1 MQKILDGI
9 GKFQRDVFPRQRE
22 LFKALSNTQQ
32 PEVLFVTCGDSRV
45 VPSLIMQTQPG
56 ELFLSRQ
63 VGNVVPPHGST
74 YGGVSATIEY
84 AVAALKV
91 KHLVICGHSDCGAM
105 KAVLHPERLSSLPN
119 VARWL
124 SHCDAARSLV
134 DVLYPSATADEKLHR
149 LIEQNVL
156 MQMRHAETHPPVA
169 AALGTGALAIHGW
182 IYQIETG
189 TVDAYNPESKRF
201 EAITFDNSNA
211 VDFTP
216 AEVA

>member
-1 MQKILDGI
+1 MQNILDGI
-9 GKFQRDVFPRQRE
+9 GKFQRDVFPRQRG
-22 LFKALSNTQQ
+22 LFRALSNTQQ
-32 PEVLFVTCGDSRV
+32 PEVLFITCGDSRV
-45 VPSLIMQTQPG
+45 VPTLITQTQPG

-105 KAVLHPERLSSLPN
+105 KAVLHPERVSSLPN
-119 VARWL
+119 VAHWL
-124 SHCDAARSLV
+124 SHCGAARAIV
-134 DVLYPSATADEKLHR
+134 EALYPNAGADEKLHR
-149 LIEQNVL
+149 LTEQNVL
-156 MQMRHAETHPPVA
+156 MQMRHVETHPPVA
-169 AALGTGALAIHGW
+169 AAVGTGALAIHGW

-189 TVDAYNPESKRF
+189 AVHAYNPETKRF
-201 EAITFDNSNA
+201 EAITLDNSSA